1 MMIRP
6 KMGFI
11 IFGVHKDG
19 LEDPMGVKFINDE
32 LMEKGK
38 ELIKAKGVDLVEN
51 DIVVAYKHEAK
62 EALRKLK
69 HDDSVDGVILYSGTW
84 VWASELVAAVRD
96 FERCGKGWRLVG
108 TLALGASFKE
118 IGLKYRSVYGLDD
131 ETVEK
136 VACFSRACALRNKLN
151 LSTVGAFGGRGMGL
165 TCGVADPSQ
174 WMRAFGVD
182 IDSRDSMNILKAADA
197 ATKEEIEEVKETLI
211 KPYFE
216 ALPPDDDCTE
226 RSIRLYLGIKKVIE
240 EEKFDMYVIQSF
252 PGVADMYAASCFAQ
266 SMMLQQGIPS
276 ATLCDFNNVMTV
288 FLLSNLSNDPV
299 YYGDFQ
305 CIDKEKKEVKVI
317 GDGACAPSL
326 SGPRKA
332 KFAHHGLPTEGE
344 AGGLSVEAV
353 LKPGKVVMAR
363 VGRDNGEFEVI
374 LHRGTVYTPDDEEL
388 ERQRKISGMWFWPH
402 AFIKMDVDYDLGVQI
417 WNGEY
422 ITLAYGDTEIYD
434 TIKEFCYLMDIKL
447 IEM

>member
-96 FERCGKGWRLVG
+96 FERCGKGVIIWTAPGSQGWRLVG

-151 LSTVGAFGGRGMGL
+151 LSTVGAFGGRG
-165 TCGVADPSQ
+165 TCFYPA
-174 WMRAFGVD
+174 
-182 IDSRDSMNILKAADA
+182 
-197 ATKEEIEEVKETLI
+197 
-211 KPYFE
+211 
-216 ALPPDDDCTE
+216 
-226 RSIRLYLGIKKVIE
+226 E
-240 EEKFDMYVIQSF
+240 EE
-252 PGVADMYAASCFAQ
+252 GT
-266 SMMLQQGIPS
+266 LQRQTQLFG
-276 ATLCDFNNVMTV
+276 LYRGC
-288 FLLSNLSNDPV
+288 
-299 YYGDFQ
+299 
-305 CIDKEKKEVKVI
+305 
-317 GDGACAPSL
+317 
-326 SGPRKA
+326 
-332 KFAHHGLPTEGE
+332 HG
-344 AGGLSVEAV
+344 
-353 LKPGKVVMAR
+353 
-363 VGRDNGEFEVI
+363 
-374 LHRGTVYTPDDEEL
+374 
-388 ERQRKISGMWFWPH
+388 
-402 AFIKMDVDYDLGVQI
+402 
-417 WNGEY
+417 
-422 ITLAYGDTEIYD
+422 
-434 TIKEFCYLMDIKL
+434 
-447 IEM
+447 